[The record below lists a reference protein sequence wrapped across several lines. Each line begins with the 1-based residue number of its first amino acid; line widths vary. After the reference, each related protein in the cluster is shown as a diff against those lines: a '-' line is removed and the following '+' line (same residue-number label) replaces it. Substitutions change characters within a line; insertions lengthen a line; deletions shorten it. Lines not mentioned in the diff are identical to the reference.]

1 MKGGG
6 WWSVVTAG
14 RVLSKSG
21 SLGVA
26 LMDTEVVRLVCG
38 RVGKYCL
45 ADEHLGLSHSWARWS
60 PPQLEH
66 G

>member
-1 MKGGG
+1 M
-6 WWSVVTAG
+6 TAG

-26 LMDTEVVRLVCG
+26 LMNTEVMGLAGG

-45 ADEHLGLSHSWARWS
+45 AYEAIGVVAFLGAVVAAAVGAWVRVLRAW
-60 PPQLEH
+60 
-66 G
+66 

>member
-1 MKGGG
+1 V
-6 WWSVVTAG
+6 SAG

-26 LMDTEVVRLVCG
+26 LVDTEIVGLAGG

-45 ADEHLGLSHSWARWS
+45 ADEALKVVVFLGAVVAAAVRAWVRVLLAW
-60 PPQLEH
+60 
-66 G
+66 